1 MMTAAQTKRPRIGL
15 VLRNRGLS
23 LNHPSLGKQTMA
35 NRISPRRRVR
45 KLNPL
50 PLLEWANHARP
61 HEQVPSLAVRRLQ
74 RQGFSAS
81 TAALYADL
89 AGLPREE
96 D

>member
-1 MMTAAQTKRPRIGL
+1 MTRNVT
-15 VLRNRGLS
+15 RNRRARKPQS
-23 LNHPSLGKQTMA
+23 L
-35 NRISPRRRVR
+35 
-45 KLNPL
+45 
-50 PLLEWANHARP
+50 LLFEWADHLRP
-61 HEQVPSLAVRRLQ
+61 HEQVPSLAVRRLK